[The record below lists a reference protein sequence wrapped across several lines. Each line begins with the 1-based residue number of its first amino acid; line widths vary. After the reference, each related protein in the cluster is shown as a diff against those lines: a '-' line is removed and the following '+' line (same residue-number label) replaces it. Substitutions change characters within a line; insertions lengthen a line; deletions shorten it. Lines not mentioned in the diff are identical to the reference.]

1 MVAHATL
8 LAISPSFQ
16 DIRQTL
22 QGSRYLTQARLVTTT
37 ATLTTVTT
45 TGVLSTTFLKETCT
59 LWLPP
64 STPVIS
70 SHPQSTVSA
79 TGTGAKQTPIGRTR
93 KACVPTPAA
102 RLTRP
107 KNSKFPISRGRAAA
121 EATWSM
127 LTSGWSKMEILG
139 ISMFVTTLV
148 MT

>member
-8 LAISPSFQ
+8 LAILPSYQ

-93 KACVPTPAA
+93 KVCVPTPAA
-102 RLTRP
+102 LSTLPR
-107 KNSKFPISRGRAAA
+107 NSKLVINRGRAAQ
-121 EATWSM
+121 EETWSM
-127 LTSGWSKMEILG
+127 LTYGWSKRVGVG